1 MVKICQ
7 IIFQWLKGILKNMA
21 QIQWQTM
28 FPKRAACR
36 LPNRISKWELIKLKK
51 QSTLT
56 ITSNKVQIRRKTRV
70 QWTTST
76 NWIPKTLIKRAT
88 ST

>member
-7 IIFQWLKGILKNMA
+7 ITFPWLKEILKNMA
-21 QIQWQTM
+21 QIQWQTI
-28 FPKRAACR
+28 FPKQAACW

-70 QWTTST
+70 PWTTST